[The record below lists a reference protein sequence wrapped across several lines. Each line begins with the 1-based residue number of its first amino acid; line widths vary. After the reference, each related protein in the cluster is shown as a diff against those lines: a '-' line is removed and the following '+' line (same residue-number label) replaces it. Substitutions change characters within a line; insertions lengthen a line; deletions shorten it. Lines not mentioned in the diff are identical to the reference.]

1 MGFGPFG
8 EEGLYC
14 GDCMRFDCM
23 PIAISDENDPLTG
36 KCPYRGKKVSA
47 LEAPCERMVPYR
59 TVLSLAGGK
68 DAVARMTQEEAQA
81 CVQRA
86 KELLKTPEHLASLH
100 PEEVSQMLCAGLFF
114 RDRLAKM
121 REARA
126 KGNASH
132 RDDYGEER

>member
-1 MGFGPFG
+1 MSVEPFS

-23 PIAISDENDPLTG
+23 PIPIADARDPLTG
-36 KCPYRGKKVSA
+36 RCPYRGKKVSA
-47 LEAPCERMVPYR
+47 LDAPCERMVPYR

-68 DAVARMTQEEAQA
+68 KAVAKMTQKEAQA

-86 KELLKTPEHLASLH
+86 KELLKTPEHLTSLQ
-100 PEEVSQMLCAGLFF
+100 PAEVSRMLCAGLFF
-114 RDRLAKM
+114 RERLAKM

-126 KGNASH
+126 KGNRSP
-132 RDDYGEER
+132 RDNHGSE